1 MLWNGNVVYI
11 KEIALNI
18 HLMLLFLHITQGQEY
33 RSVIHRNFFT
43 FNVKHCSCL
52 HQVLNDDEQKSIF
65 YLLYTETCYVW
76 TSQFYS
82 KQIRILLL
90 RSLCTKAYTS
100 WSKLFESYDP
110 TQIDFRFKDMHIT
123 YFEIQHTI
131 YATEFEDT
139 NICPHILSP

>member
-1 MLWNGNVVYI
+1 
-11 KEIALNI
+11 
-18 HLMLLFLHITQGQEY
+18 MLLFLHITQGQEY

-65 YLLYTETCYVW
+65 YTCILRRVIFEHHNFILNRLGYFFTEVCV
-76 TSQFYS
+76 Q
-82 KQIRILLL
+82 
-90 RSLCTKAYTS
+90 SLIHHENKS
-100 WSKLFESYDP
+100 FESYDP